1 MSIPSDDEFRRILAR
16 EVPLL
21 MERLVEVLREPC
33 EDPRLHGFVDGA
45 VKLAAVAHLR
55 LILCDAVSEAGGPL
69 GDELVA
75 TIEAL
80 VEEKHSPSITSTQVG
95 IG

>member
-1 MSIPSDDEFRRILAR
+1 MPVPSDDEFRQILAR

-21 MERLVEVLREPC
+21 MERLVEALREPC
-33 EDPRLHGFVDGA
+33 EDPSLSGWVDGA

-80 VEEKHSPSITSTQVG
+80 VEQKHSPSVTSTQVG
-95 IG
+95 VG